1 MSKIIWK
8 EHETKK
14 LHLVAHKPQDPN
26 HIDYID
32 FLTEEELREV
42 WEWSASNNC
51 GKRVSFDMFS
61 FKNKK
66 QITMFLLRWG

>member
-1 MSKIIWK
+1 MKISWR

-32 FLTEEELREV
+32 FLTEEDLKPV
-42 WEWSASNNC
+42 WEWCAINNC
-51 GKRVSFDMFS
+51 GTRMSFDMFK
-61 FKNKK
+61 FRNKK
-66 QITMFLLRWG
+66 QITMFLLRWS